1 MQNDFLNFQKKI
13 DVDSALDLLKEKF
26 ETTSQNLTKI
36 SHEKDRYLH
45 LLEENL
51 YQLGNISNAMRCLNE
66 GYNKEINSLI
76 LNALNSQKD
85 QIRLEL
91 NEALE
96 HHKSIIG
103 TSHGKVLQFEASVA
117 IVNNDELENF
127 YLQIYFRIL
136 A

>member
-51 YQLGNISNAMRCLNE
+51 Y
-66 GYNKEINSLI
+66 
-76 LNALNSQKD
+76 
-85 QIRLEL
+85 
-91 NEALE
+91 
-96 HHKSIIG
+96 
-103 TSHGKVLQFEASVA
+103 
-117 IVNNDELENF
+117 
-127 YLQIYFRIL
+127 
-136 A
+136 